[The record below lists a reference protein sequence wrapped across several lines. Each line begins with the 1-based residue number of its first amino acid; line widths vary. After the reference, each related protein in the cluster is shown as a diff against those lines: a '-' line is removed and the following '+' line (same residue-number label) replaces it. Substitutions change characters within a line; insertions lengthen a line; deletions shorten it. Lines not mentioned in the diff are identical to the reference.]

1 MATKTIAWTTGS
13 GNITLTYTGQGNGSI
28 SVTSS
33 ANEDFDD
40 RSQSISI
47 VTTAGSPEQALS
59 VLITQKGKTYDVGT
73 KFNFGYTGA
82 TQKVTLPKGKYKLQC
97 WGAQGAAS
105 YSNSAAGGKGGY
117 SEGVITLTQTT
128 TFEIQVGGQGGYNG
142 GGSANKSTYY
152 DSGGTYGQT
161 YMGNGGGATDI
172 RLEGGGL
179 LSRFIVAGGGSG
191 GAYVYRKT
199 ITTSSSTVT
208 DASTS
213 SYTRADDTWVWLLR
227 DIPVTPGKTYNISTS
242 GDIPNTS
249 SNYWNVG
256 FYSSAGAEL
265 GKATS
270 HAGSVTSATC
280 PSGCYYMYV
289 YYKYGRWTDEYMGR
303 YLVNGFSMTVTHT
316 ETTSSTS
323 ERSDKRDGYVGGG
336 TSGAGYSSTYQGK
349 QNAAGS
355 GGSFG
360 QGANQTVSN
369 YRYASAAGGGGWYGG
384 GGGQYSDSSMDVV
397 HYSGGGSGFV
407 NTAANASYRPSGYT
421 GLQLDS
427 GSTKAGNTSFEST
440 SGGSETGHSGNGYA
454 RITVIE

>member
-28 SVTSS
+28 SVASS
-33 ANEDFDD
+33 ENDLFED
-40 RSQSISI
+40 REQSFGI
-47 VTTAGSPEQALS
+47 VTTAGTPEQAISIL
-59 VLITQKGKTYDVGT
+59 VKQKGKTYPVGEV
-73 KFNFGYTGA
+73 FNFSYTGS
-82 TQKVTLPKGKYKLQC
+82 TQKITLPKGKYKLQC
-97 WGAQGAAS
+97 WGAQGDAA
-105 YSNSAAGGKGGY
+105 NSGKAGGKGGY
-117 SEGVITLTQTT
+117 SEGVITLTKTT
-128 TFEIQVGGQGGYNG
+128 TFEIQVGGQNGYNG
-142 GGSANKSTYY
+142 GGSTTRYTLY
-152 DSGGTYGQT
+152 DSGNTYGHT

-172 RLEGGGL
+172 RLDGGGL

-191 GAYVYRKT
+191 GALAYKSETVYN
-199 ITTSSSTVT
+199 SYEVS
-208 DASTS
+208 DAYTS
-213 SYTRADDTWVWLLR
+213 SYERADDTWVWLLR
-227 DIPVTPGKTYNISTS
+227 DIPVTPGKTYRIYTS

-249 SNYWNVG
+249 NNYWNVG
-256 FYSSAGAEL
+256 FYKSAGAGL
-265 GKATS
+265 GAASS

-289 YYKYGRWTDEYMGR
+289 YYKYSKWVDEYLGR
-303 YLVNGFSMTVTHT
+303 YLVNGFSMEVVHD
-316 ETTSSTS
+316 ETTSSTNENQES
-323 ERSDKRDGYVGGG
+323 QVGYAGGG
-336 TSGAGYSSTYQGK
+336 TTGAAYSSAYQGK
-349 QNAAGS
+349 QNAAGT

-360 QGANQTVSN
+360 QGANQTVTN

-384 GGGQYSDSSMDVV
+384 GGGQYSDSSMSVV

-407 NTAANASYRPSGYT
+407 NIAANASYRPSGYT